1 MTCPSLMPAPQLVH
15 IEEVDI
21 DQRTYT
27 VAVVRVAGGLAGQ
40 WHCPCGEART
50 LPVSHSAL
58 EHALQDA
65 RLDLQQ
71 HHLTLHADQG
81 AAPS

>member
-15 IEEVDI
+15 IEEVAI
-21 DQRTYT
+21 DERTYT
-27 VAVVRVAGGLAGQ
+27 IAVVRVAGGLAGQ
-40 WHCPCGEART
+40 WHCPCGDART
-50 LPVSHSAL
+50 LSVSHSTL
-58 EHALQDA
+58 EHALRDA

-71 HHLTLHADQG
+71 HHLTSHTDQG

>member
-1 MTCPSLMPAPQLVH
+1 MPAPQLVH

-50 LPVSHSAL
+50 LPVGHSAL
-58 EHALQDA
+58 EYAIQDA
-65 RLDLQQ
+65 RLDLEQ

-81 AAPS
+81 AAPN